1 MRTNQRLAQL
11 WLDALATELGA
22 SAGTIDTYTDDLNC
36 YLAWLDENGLRL
48 NDVGLEQI
56 RDYISALDQLGYAG
70 STMARR
76 ITVARGLHKFLIAE
90 ELGSRDPT
98 SNLSTMRRPRKLP
111 FVLSITETEALLET
125 AHTLAADPSVGLY
138 RQAGYARRAALF
150 ETLYAS
156 GMRISEALS
165 LPSDAAPPGTRML
178 LVRGKGDKQRLVPLH
193 DRAIEAIAQWQKLA
207 STYSGGKP
215 TQWLFHAVRNGSKA
229 LTRQAALLEI
239 KEAAVAAGLASPE
252 RVSPHVLR
260 HAFATHMHSGGTDLR
275 VLQELLGHAGIETTQ
290 IYTHLDTSR
299 LHQMV
304 RDLHPLNE
312 EQDENATL
320 LVNTAMSGLS

>member
-11 WLDALATELGA
+11 WLDALTTELGA
-22 SAGTIDTYTDDLNC
+22 SAGTIATYTDDLNC
-36 YLAWLDENGLRL
+36 YLDWLNERSLSLDE
-48 NDVGLEQI
+48 VGLEHI
-56 RDYISALDQLGYAG
+56 RDYIATLDQRGYAG

-98 SNLSTMRRPRKLP
+98 SNLSTMRRARKLP
-111 FVLSITETEALLET
+111 FVLSIAETEALLET

-165 LPSDAAPPGTRML
+165 LPSDAAQPSTRML

-193 DRAIEAIAQWQKLA
+193 SRAIEAIAQWQKLD
-207 STYSGGKP
+207 SVYSRGKP
-215 TQWLFHAVRNGSKA
+215 TQWLFHAVRSGTKA
-229 LTRQAALLEI
+229 LTRQAALLES
-239 KEAAVAAGLASPE
+239 KEAAVAAGLSSPE

-312 EQDENATL
+312 ESTSA
-320 LVNTAMSGLS
+320 A

>member
-1 MRTNQRLAQL
+1 MPTNQRLTQL
-11 WLDALATELGA
+11 WIDALATELGA
-22 SAGTIDTYTDDLNC
+22 TAGTIDTYTDDLNC
-36 YLAWLDENGLRL
+36 YLVWLDMNGLGL
-48 NDVGLEQI
+48 DDVGLEQV
-56 RDYISALDQLGYAG
+56 RDYIADLDRRGYAG
-70 STMARR
+70 STIARR
-76 ITVARGLHKFLIAE
+76 ITVVRGLHRFLMVE
-90 ELGSRDPT
+90 ELGSHDPT
-98 SNLSTMRRPRKLP
+98 STMPTMRRSKKLP
-111 FVLSITETEALLET
+111 FVLSIAETEALLET
-125 AHTLAADPSVGLY
+125 AQRLASDPSVGLY

-165 LPSDAAPPGTRML
+165 LPSDAAPRGTRML

-193 DRAIEAIAQWQKLA
+193 DRAIESLAQWQKLA
-207 STYSGGKP
+207 STYSGGVP
-215 TQWLFHAVRNGSKA
+215 SPWLFHSVRNGAKA

-304 RDLHPLNE
+304 RDLHPLNAE
-312 EQDENATL
+312 KIIE
-320 LVNTAMSGLS
+320 

>member
-1 MRTNQRLAQL
+1 MRSNRRLAQL

-36 YLAWLDENGLRL
+36 YLAWLDENSLGL
-48 NDVGLEQI
+48 NDVGLEQV
-56 RDYISALDQLGYAG
+56 RDYIADLDQRGYAG
-70 STMARR
+70 STVARR
-76 ITVARGLHKFLIAE
+76 ITVVRGLHRFLITE

-98 SNLSTMRRPRKLP
+98 STMSAMRRPRKMP
-111 FVLSITETEALLET
+111 FVLSIAETEALLET
-125 AHTLAADPSVGLY
+125 AHKLAADPSMGLY

-207 STYSGGKP
+207 AAYSGGAP
-215 TQWLFHAVRNGSKA
+215 SPWLFHSVRNGTKA

-290 IYTHLDTSR
+290 IYTHLDISR

-304 RDLHPLNE
+304 RDLHPLN
-312 EQDENATL
+312 D
-320 LVNTAMSGLS
+320 G

>member
-1 MRTNQRLAQL
+1 MHTNRRLAYL
-11 WLDALATELGA
+11 WLDALTTELGA
-22 SAGTIDTYTDDLNC
+22 SAGTIGTYTDDLNC
-36 YLAWLDENGLRL
+36 YLLWLERNSLSLD
-48 NDVGLEQI
+48 DVGLEHV
-56 RDYISALDQLGYAG
+56 RDYIASLDQRGYAG
-70 STMARR
+70 STIARR
-76 ITVARGLHKFLIAE
+76 ITVVRGLHRFLIAE
-90 ELGSRDPT
+90 ELGTRDPT
-98 SNLSTMRRPRKLP
+98 STMSALKRPRKLP
-111 FVLSITETEALLET
+111 FVLSIAETEDLLET

-165 LPSDAAPPGTRML
+165 LPSDAAPLGTRML

-193 DRAIEAIAQWQKLA
+193 ERAIAAISQWQSLA
-207 STYSGGKP
+207 SAYSGGKLSP
-215 TQWLFHAVRNGSKA
+215 WLFHSVRNGTKA

-239 KEAAVAAGLASPE
+239 KEAAAAAGLPRPE

-304 RDLHPLNE
+304 RDLHPLNT
-312 EQDENATL
+312 QPGSD
-320 LVNTAMSGLS
+320 

>member
-22 SAGTIDTYTDDLNC
+22 SAGTIGTYTDDLNC
-36 YLAWLDENGLRL
+36 YLAWLDENSLGLEE
-48 NDVGLEQI
+48 VGLEHI
-56 RDYISALDQLGYAG
+56 RDFIAALDQRGYAG
-70 STMARR
+70 STIARR

-98 SNLSTMRRPRKLP
+98 SNLSTMRQPRKLP

-125 AHTLAADPSVGLY
+125 AHRLAVDPSVGLY
-138 RQAGYARRAALF
+138 RQAGYTRRAALL

-165 LPSDAAPPGTRML
+165 LPSDAASHGTRML

-207 STYSGGKP
+207 SVYSGGKP
-215 TQWLFHAVRNGSKA
+215 TQWLFHAVRNGTKA

-275 VLQELLGHAGIETTQ
+275 LL
-290 IYTHLDTSR
+290 
-299 LHQMV
+299 
-304 RDLHPLNE
+304 
-312 EQDENATL
+312 
-320 LVNTAMSGLS
+320 

>member
-22 SAGTIDTYTDDLNC
+22 AAGTIATYTDDLNC
-36 YLAWLDENGLRL
+36 YLAWLAENHLSL
-48 NDVGLEQI
+48 DDVGLEQI
-56 RDYISALDQLGYAG
+56 REYIAALDQRGYAG
-70 STMARR
+70 STIARR

-90 ELGSRDPT
+90 NLGSRDPM
-98 SNLSTMRRPRKLP
+98 SNLTPMKRSRKLP
-111 FVLSITETEALLET
+111 FVLSIAETEALLET
-125 AHTLAADPSVGLY
+125 AHRLATDPSVGLY
-138 RQAGYARRAALF
+138 RQTGYARRAALF

-193 DRAIEAIAQWQKLA
+193 ERAITAIAHWQNLA
-207 STYSGGKP
+207 ASYSGGAP
-215 TQWLFHAVRNGSKA
+215 SPWLFHSVRNGAKA

-239 KEAAVAAGLASPE
+239 KEAAVAAGLASPN

-290 IYTHLDTSR
+290 ICTHLDTSR
-299 LHQMV
+299 LHHMV
-304 RDLHPLNE
+304 RDLHPLNA
-312 EQDENATL
+312 Q
-320 LVNTAMSGLS
+320 SGSD

>member
-1 MRTNQRLAQL
+1 MHSNRRLAEL
-11 WLDALATELGA
+11 WLDALTTELGA

-36 YLAWLDENGLRL
+36 YLVWLDENSLGL
-48 NDVGLEQI
+48 NEVGLEQI
-56 RDYISALDQLGYAG
+56 RDYIATLDQRGYAG

-111 FVLSITETEALLET
+111 FVLSIAETEALLET
-125 AHTLAADPSVGLY
+125 AHRLAADPSVGLY

-207 STYSGGKP
+207 SAYCGGKP
-215 TQWLFHAVRNGSKA
+215 TQWLFHAVRNGTKA

-260 HAFATHMHSGGTDLR
+260 HAFATHMHAGGTDLR

-312 EQDENATL
+312 ESTSA
-320 LVNTAMSGLS
+320 A

>member
-1 MRTNQRLAQL
+1 MRTNHRLAQL
-11 WLDALATELGA
+11 WFDALATELGA
-22 SAGTIDTYTDDLNC
+22 AAGTIATYTDELNC
-36 YLAWLDENGLRL
+36 YLVWLEENSLGL
-48 NDVGLEQI
+48 NEVGVEQI
-56 RDYISALDQLGYAG
+56 RDYIATLDQRGYAG
-70 STMARR
+70 STIARR

-98 SNLSTMRRPRKLP
+98 SNLSTMRRSRKLP
-111 FVLSITETEALLET
+111 FVLSIAETEALLEM
-125 AHTLAADPSVGLY
+125 AHRLAADPSVGLY

-165 LPSDAAPPGTRML
+165 LPADAAPPGTRML

-275 VLQELLGHAGIETTQ
+275 VLQELLGHAGIATTQ

-304 RDLHPLNE
+304 RDLHPLNQEQE
-312 EQDENATL
+312 ENCP
-320 LVNTAMSGLS
+320 TAA

>member
-1 MRTNQRLAQL
+1 MRSNQRLAQL

-22 SAGTIDTYTDDLNC
+22 SVGTIATYTDDLNC
-36 YLAWLDENGLRL
+36 YLSWLDENSLGLD
-48 NDVGLEQI
+48 DVGLEQI
-56 RDYISALDQLGYAG
+56 RDYIAGLDGRGYAG
-70 STMARR
+70 STIARR

-98 SNLSTMRRPRKLP
+98 AHLSAMKRSRKLP

-125 AHTLAADPSVGLY
+125 AHRLAADPLVGLY

-165 LPSDAAPPGTRML
+165 LPADAAPPGTRML

-193 DRAIEAIAQWQKLA
+193 DGAIAAIALWQKLA
-207 STYSGGKP
+207 GAYSGGAP
-215 TQWLFHAVRNGSKA
+215 SPWLFHPVRNGVKA

-312 EQDENATL
+312 ELEI
-320 LVNTAMSGLS
+320 

>member
-1 MRTNQRLAQL
+1 MRSNRRLAQL

-36 YLAWLDENGLRL
+36 YLAWLDENCLGL
-48 NDVGLEQI
+48 DEVGLAQV
-56 RDYISALDQLGYAG
+56 RDYIAALDQRGYAG
-70 STMARR
+70 STIARR
-76 ITVARGLHKFLIAE
+76 ITVVRGLHRFLIVE

-98 SNLSTMRRPRKLP
+98 STMSAMRRPRKLP
-111 FVLSITETEALLET
+111 FVLSTAETEALLET
-125 AHTLAADPSVGLY
+125 AHKLAADPSVGLY

-165 LPSDAAPPGTRML
+165 LPSDAAPAGTRML

-193 DRAIEAIAQWQKLA
+193 DRAIEAIAHWQKLA
-207 STYSGGKP
+207 AAYSGGAP
-215 TQWLFHAVRNGSKA
+215 SPWLFHSVRNGTKA

-239 KEAAVAAGLASPE
+239 KEAAVAAGLSSPE

-304 RDLHPLNE
+304 RDLHPLNDE
-312 EQDENATL
+312 ERT
-320 LVNTAMSGLS
+320 TAV

>member
-1 MRTNQRLAQL
+1 MRRNRRLAQL
-11 WLDALATELGA
+11 WLDALATEFGA
-22 SAGTIDTYTDDLNC
+22 SAGTLDTYTDDLNC
-36 YLAWLDENGLRL
+36 YLAWIEDHALGLS
-48 NDVGLEQI
+48 DVGLDRI
-56 RDYISALDQLGYAG
+56 RDYIAHLDQRGYAG
-70 STMARR
+70 STLARR
-76 ITVARGLHKFLIAE
+76 ITVVRGLHRFLIAE
-90 ELGSRDPT
+90 DLGSSDPT
-98 SNLSTMRRPRKLP
+98 ATMTSMRRPRKLP
-111 FVLSITETEALLET
+111 FVLSIDETEALLET
-125 AHTLAADPSVGLY
+125 AHRLAAGPSVGLY
-138 RQAGYARRAALF
+138 RQASYARRAALF

-165 LPSDAAPPGTRML
+165 LPSDAARPGTRML

-193 DRAIEAIAQWQKLA
+193 ARAIEAVAHWQRLA
-207 STYSGGKP
+207 AVYSGGAP
-215 TQWLFHAVRNGSKA
+215 SPWLFHSVRNGAKP

-239 KEAAVAAGLASPE
+239 KEAAVAAGLPNPE

-260 HAFATHMHSGGTDLR
+260 HAFATHMHANGTDLR

-312 EQDENATL
+312 EQQDERMPT
-320 LVNTAMSGLS
+320 T

>member
-1 MRTNQRLAQL
+1 MRSNRRLAQL

-22 SAGTIDTYTDDLNC
+22 SAGTIETYTDDLNC
-36 YLAWLDENGLRL
+36 YLVWLDENSLGL
-48 NDVGLEQI
+48 NEVGLEHI
-56 RDYISALDQLGYAG
+56 RDYIATLDQRGYAG

-98 SNLSTMRRPRKLP
+98 SHLSSMRRSRKLP
-111 FVLSITETEALLET
+111 FVLSIAETEALLET
-125 AHTLAADPSVGLY
+125 AHTLAADLSVGLY

-193 DRAIEAIAQWQKLA
+193 ERAIAAIAQWQKLA
-207 STYSGGKP
+207 SAYSGGKLS
-215 TQWLFHAVRNGSKA
+215 QWLFHSVRNGSKA

-239 KEAAVAAGLASPE
+239 KEAAVVAGLSSPE

-260 HAFATHMHSGGTDLR
+260 HAFATHMHAGGTDLR

-312 EQDENATL
+312 EEHTT
-320 LVNTAMSGLS
+320 TA

>member
-1 MRTNQRLAQL
+1 MRTNHRLSQL
-11 WLDALATELGA
+11 WLDALATEFGA
-22 SAGTIDTYTDDLNC
+22 AAGTIATYTDDLTC
-36 YLAWLDENGLRL
+36 YLGWLEDQELGLD
-48 NDVGLEQI
+48 DVGLEQV
-56 RDYISALDQLGYAG
+56 RDYIAHLDRRGYAG
-70 STMARR
+70 STIARR
-76 ITVARGLHKFLIAE
+76 ITVVRGLHRFLIAE

-98 SNLSTMRRPRKLP
+98 TTMTTMKRPRKLP
-111 FVLSITETEALLET
+111 FVLSIDETEALLET
-125 AHTLAADPSVGLY
+125 AHRLAADPSVGLY

-165 LPSDAAPPGTRML
+165 LPSDAARPGTRML

-193 DRAIEAIAQWQKLA
+193 PRAIEAIAHWQKLA
-207 STYSGGKP
+207 AAYSGGP
-215 TQWLFHAVRNGSKA
+215 PSPWLFHAVRNGTKA

-239 KEAAVAAGLASPE
+239 KDAAVAAGLASPE

-260 HAFATHMHSGGTDLR
+260 HAFATHMHAGGTDLR

-299 LHQMV
+299 LHHMV

-312 EQDENATL
+312 VPQNE
-320 LVNTAMSGLS
+320 GI